1 MFVYGSGLGTGL
13 GSGRAVLVIILM
25 GETSAQAKSKPV
37 WPDQCS
43 EFKPNY
49 SSKKNKIKPNSG
61 WAFSE
66 VGLGLCL
73 ILEAQSSRVRF
84 VRALIGSHFRGP
96 SEIRTGIELGC

>member
-1 MFVYGSGLGTGL
+1 MFVYGSGLGTEL

-49 SSKKNKIKPNSG
+49 SSKKIK
-61 WAFSE
+61 
-66 VGLGLCL
+66 
-73 ILEAQSSRVRF
+73 
-84 VRALIGSHFRGP
+84 
-96 SEIRTGIELGC
+96 